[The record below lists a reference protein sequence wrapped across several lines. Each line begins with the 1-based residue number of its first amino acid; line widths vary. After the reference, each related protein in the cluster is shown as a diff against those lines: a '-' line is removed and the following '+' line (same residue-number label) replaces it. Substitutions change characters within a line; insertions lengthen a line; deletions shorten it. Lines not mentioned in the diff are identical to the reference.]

1 MKVGLAIR
9 QLLVDDT
16 PVQTLVSSRIYP
28 EIAAEGAVPPY
39 LVYTILGNS
48 PVDTKHNTPIDEAN
62 IEVISVSRSYSEA
75 NDLADKV
82 RAALDRANVSVAV
95 GEGTVVVQSIQ
106 YTNETTEVST
116 DRQYYAAVQDYTIRI
131 KRS

>member
-16 PVQTLVSSRIYP
+16 PVQALVSGRIYP
-28 EIAAEGAVPPY
+28 ELAAEGAQAPY
-39 LVYTILGNS
+39 VVYSVMSNA
-48 PVDTKHNTPIDEAN
+48 PQDTKNGTPIDEAN
-62 IEVISVSRSYSEA
+62 VEIISVARSYGAA

-95 GEGTVVVQSIQ
+95 GEGTVMVQSIQ
-106 YTNETTEVST
+106 YTNEITQVSE

>member
-62 IEVISVSRSYSEA
+62 IEVISVSRSYGEA

-82 RAALDRANVSVAV
+82 RDALDRANVSVAV

>member
-62 IEVISVSRSYSEA
+62 IEVISVSRSYGEA

-131 KRS
+131 KRL

>member
-9 QLLVDDT
+9 QLLVNDT

-28 EIAAEGAVPPY
+28 EIAAEGATPPY

-62 IEVISVSRSYSEA
+62 IEVISVSRSYGEA

>member
-1 MKVGLAIR
+1 MSNAP
-9 QLLVDDT
+9 Q
-16 PVQTLVSSRIYP
+16 
-28 EIAAEGAVPPY
+28 
-39 LVYTILGNS
+39 
-48 PVDTKHNTPIDEAN
+48 DTKNGTPIDEAN
-62 IEVISVSRSYSEA
+62 VEIISVARSYGDA

-106 YTNETTEVST
+106 YTNEITQVSE

>member
-16 PVQTLVSSRIYP
+16 PVQTLVSGRIYP
-28 EIAAEGAVPPY
+28 EIAAEGAMPPY

-62 IEVISVSRSYSEA
+62 IEVISVSRSYGEA

>member
-62 IEVISVSRSYSEA
+62 IEVISVSRSYGEA

-82 RAALDRANVSVAV
+82 RDALDRANVSVAV

-131 KRS
+131 KRL

>member
-62 IEVISVSRSYSEA
+62 IEVISVSRSYGEA

-95 GEGTVVVQSIQ
+95 GEGTVVGQSIQ

>member
-106 YTNETTEVST
+106 YTNEITQVSE

>member
-62 IEVISVSRSYSEA
+62 IEVISVSRSYGEA

>member
-1 MKVGLAIR
+1 
-9 QLLVDDT
+9 
-16 PVQTLVSSRIYP
+16 
-28 EIAAEGAVPPY
+28 
-39 LVYTILGNS
+39 
-48 PVDTKHNTPIDEAN
+48 
-62 IEVISVSRSYSEA
+62 
-75 NDLADKV
+75 V

-106 YTNETTEVST
+106 YTNEITQVSE

>member
-131 KRS
+131 KRL